1 MRISDWK
8 TFRGDTLLVI
18 CRDFERIL
26 HRFNVMKGMQIF
38 RISTL
43 LSVYYDLQAI
53 KLKAYT
59 SSLLVLQQTVCKRTK
74 VFDVYDDDLPH

>member
-1 MRISDWK
+1 MRISDWE
-8 TFRGDTLLVI
+8 TLRGDTLLVI
-18 CRDFERIL
+18 CRDFEQIL

>member
-1 MRISDWK
+1 
-8 TFRGDTLLVI
+8 
-18 CRDFERIL
+18 
-26 HRFNVMKGMQIF
+26 MKGMQIF